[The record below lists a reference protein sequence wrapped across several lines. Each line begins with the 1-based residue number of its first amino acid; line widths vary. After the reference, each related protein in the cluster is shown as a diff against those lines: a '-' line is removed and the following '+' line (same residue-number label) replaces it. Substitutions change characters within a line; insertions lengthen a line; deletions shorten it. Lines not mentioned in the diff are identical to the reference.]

1 MKAFFDWL
9 LARRQRLVIVAVA
22 ATPLLPM
29 VTAALLVLETAKRGV
44 RSGVISAALVVAGLC
59 LLAAL
64 SRSSIPLFAATG
76 IVSAALGV
84 GIGELLRRVDNLVFA
99 FQAVVLGSL
108 LLVLLN
114 GLVGPDPEIVFAPVL
129 REFEVVLQPPAYTE
143 AEVVEVTRLLA
154 AILPAVM
161 VFWAFTTVLL
171 LGFWVW
177 TVAEGNTRFGDEF
190 RRLALGRWL
199 GAVMTLIAAL
209 GLVFSAPLVQTLL
222 PLALFAFIVQGLA
235 VVHAWA
241 AARRWHVG
249 LVVLLYFAL
258 LLPPLTV
265 LVMLPLSMVGLI
277 DCWLN
282 LRAPLRPAT

>member
-22 ATPLLPM
+22 AAPLLPM

-44 RSGVISAALVVAGLC
+44 RSGVIGAALVVAGLC
-59 LLAAL
+59 VLAAL
-64 SRSSIPLFAATG
+64 SRSSVPLFAATG
-76 IVSAALGV
+76 LVSAVLGV

-143 AEVVEVTRLLA
+143 AEVAEVTRLLA

-161 VFWAFTTVLL
+161 VFWALMTVLL

-177 TVAEGNTRFGDEF
+177 TVAEGDARFGKEF
-190 RRLALGRWL
+190 CRLALGRWL
-199 GAVMTLIAAL
+199 GAVMTLIAAF